1 MQLRFRGLALL
12 GFEFGKDEAALFM
25 GHDNVK
31 EARRACCD
39 VTTCPGHRGLGM
51 MQ

>member
-1 MQLRFRGLALL
+1 MQLRFRGLAFL
-12 GFEFGKDEAALFM
+12 GFEFGKDESALFM
-25 GHDNVK
+25 SHDDIE
-31 EARRACCD
+31 EARGASRD